1 MINLRHHSFTYIFA
15 AVTVVALLLVPLFS
29 TASCRSLQ
37 QTPAEVKA
45 RETLRAMTR
54 NGLPPSE
61 EPVARI
67 ESDFPRTTAA
77 ALARIIRARIK
88 FDAQDFAGAAAMLDS
103 NIIRDRTLIADYA
116 LYLRASALDRSG
128 RQVDARAA
136 YDKVAHD
143 YPDSLRAR
151 DAVLRSAQMLIDDL
165 QAGRALEVLRDLT
178 AKDDSAALLLRAK
191 AYEQK
196 NDAAQALAA
205 YRRAYFYAPA
215 SKESFEA
222 ANAIKRLNSTTVPA
236 TPEEANTRAE
246 KLFAA
251 KRFTEAFDAYSEAA
265 TQFPGGLN
273 SESQLHRAISAA
285 NARRPLDAAAA
296 LAGVSQSAGEAKAE
310 ALSAL
315 AVAYARTRQWAQAHS
330 TVDELRRSFP
340 QSSGTAKTY
349 AQVGQIAEDAK
360 NTAEANSFYRAAV
373 NAYPGTAEAATPQ
386 FKLAWAAHDAK
397 NFAESSRL
405 LTEHLA
411 QYADKNT
418 DNRGRAGY
426 WAARDAERAG
436 KLAEARALYQ
446 AMLGRYDA
454 NWYGYLAQ
462 QRLDTMK
469 RNGNAPQAKFSGES
483 MVGRAV
489 ANLQTVSVAEETA
502 GADED
507 ARIAKADQLS
517 IIGGD
522 DWAFAEL
529 DVASRS
535 APNSP
540 RVNLAIARIYRSRED
555 NVQALNTLKRSY
567 PDYSQ
572 MKPEELTREEW
583 DVFYPLAYWD
593 IIAQESRARGLDPYQ
608 VAGLIRQETVFDP
621 RAKSGANAY
630 GLMQVLVPTAKLTA
644 QKYGVDRAITV
655 ESLYEPRLNVQLG
668 TAFLKD
674 QIEKFGRIE
683 YVAAAYNAGP
693 GRAVQWRASLPLEL
707 DEWAEAVPFQE
718 TRGYIQ
724 GVVRNRLQYLR
735 LYDAAGQFR
744 PEVGSRPVTPTSTP
758 GATPTSQPENPNVRK
773 LRVVGGE
780 EE

>member
-1 MINLRHHSFTYIFA
+1 MITLRHHRFIYLFA
-15 AVTVVALLLVPLFS
+15 GMAVLIIAVMPLFL
-29 TASCRSLQ
+29 TASCRNLQ

-88 FDAQDFAGAAAMLDS
+88 LEAQDFAGAAAMLDS

-116 LYLRASALDRSG
+116 LYLRASALDRGG

-165 QAGRALEVLRDLT
+165 QAGRALEVLQVLT
-178 AKDDSAALLLRAK
+178 AKDDAAALLLRAK

-196 NDAAQALAA
+196 NDTAQALAA

-215 SKESFEA
+215 AKESFEA
-222 ANAIKRLNSTTVPA
+222 GLAIKRLNSTTVPA
-236 TPEEANTRAE
+236 TAEEANTRAE

-265 TQFPGGLN
+265 AQFPGGLN
-273 SESQLHRAISAA
+273 SESLLHRAISAA
-285 NARRPLDAAAA
+285 NAKRPLEAAAA
-296 LAGVSQSAGEAKAE
+296 LAGVSQSAGESKAE

-315 AVAYARTRQWAQAHS
+315 AVAYARTRQWPQAHS

-340 QSSGTAKTY
+340 QSSWTPKTY

-360 NTAEANSFYRAAV
+360 NTSEANSFYRAAV

-397 NFAESSRL
+397 NFAESARL

-411 QYADKNT
+411 LYADKNT

-462 QRLDTMK
+462 QRLETMK
-469 RNGNAPQAKFSGES
+469 RDGNAPQAKFAGDS

-502 GADED
+502 GANED

-529 DVASRS
+529 EVASKS

-630 GLMQVLVPTAKLTA
+630 GLMQVLVPTARLTA

-674 QIEKFGRIE
+674 QIDKFGRIE

-744 PEVGSRPVTPTSTP
+744 PEVGSRPVTPTATP

-773 LRVVGGE
+773 LRAPVGE
-780 EE
+780 E